1 MRILIDSDLTI
12 ELITTAHQDELMNV
26 VNANRAYL
34 REWLIGLDVLKND
47 FDFHQFVK
55 RATEKNDSGEECSCV
70 ILENGKI
77 IGRIGLYE
85 IDRLNN
91 SASIG
96 YWVTEETQGRGIITR
111 ACEAILNFAFEKLQL
126 NRVEIRCAA
135 ENARSSAI
143 PKRLGFQREGII
155 RQGELLN
162 GVYID
167 LYLYSMLK
175 EDWRGDAFRRE

>member
-1 MRILIDSDLTI
+1 MKILIDSDLTI
-12 ELITTAHQDELMNV
+12 ELITTAHQDELMTV
-26 VNANRAYL
+26 INANRAYL
-34 REWLIGLDVLKND
+34 REWLIGLDGLKND
-47 FDFHQFVK
+47 ADFHQFVT
-55 RATEKNDSGEECSCV
+55 RASEKNNSGEECSCV

-77 IGRIGLYE
+77 IGRIGLYGV
-85 IDRLNN
+85 DRENRI
-91 SASIG
+91 ASIG

-111 ACEAILNFAFEKLQL
+111 ACEAILNHGFETLQL
-126 NRVEIRCAA
+126 NRIEIRCAA

-162 GVYID
+162 GVFID

-175 EDWRGDAFRRE
+175 EDWNGNVFHNE